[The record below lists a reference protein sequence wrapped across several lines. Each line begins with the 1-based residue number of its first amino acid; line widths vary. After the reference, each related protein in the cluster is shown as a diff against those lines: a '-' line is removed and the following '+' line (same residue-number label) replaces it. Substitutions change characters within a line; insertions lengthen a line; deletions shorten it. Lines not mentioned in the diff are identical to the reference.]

1 VEAAALPEGKYKA
14 QVLAGLDALEKG
26 QGGGGGNQFT
36 VTAGGKTYT
45 FPTQEAAN
53 KFKAEAGV
61 K

>member
-1 VEAAALPEGKYKA
+1 VEIAAMPDNPLK
-14 QVLAGLDALEKG
+14 QQMLASLAALEKKP
-26 QGGGGGNQFT
+26 GGGNQFT